1 MSLYSGDMEA
11 VRQWMK
17 NAPDESRMFNAL
29 ERYRYLTK
37 IRCYIAYENYDR
49 AYALIETLRY
59 YAERCDRKYINM
71 ELDILTSVILFR
83 KGDEWESRFIKALE
97 KICEYR
103 FIPIISEEGAAVY

>member
-1 MSLYSGDMEA
+1 MALYSGDMDA
-11 VRQWMK
+11 VGQWMK
-17 NAPDESRMFNAL
+17 TAPDESGMFIAL

-83 KGDEWESRFIKALE
+83 KYGI
-97 KICEYR
+97 IEY
-103 FIPIISEEGAAVY
+103 IGNLNPQT